1 MGTSYAVRAAA
12 VALFAL
18 LLLAGMPRADFSMK
32 SLSVF
37 VNINLDGSA
46 NIDEQ
51 VEMVINGSS
60 SRELYD
66 TTRAAYSDLTT
77 WKTRTELA
85 EMRHHVTRAKA
96 EVTELRI
103 IPQAIERCNSFL
115 GTCYA
120 TVVIDYKIPATQN
133 GSGLVKV
140 ERYKPRTLRY
150 SLQQNA
156 LSFEQTETGDL
167 ILPTGTVISIAIP
180 QNAEKIFFSTVPTN
194 LAGEPE
200 EDFKYDSTSNTRY
213 YIGKKRIF
221 KWSGNAL
228 SKFQFTY
235 EVELP
240 LETEVVDFFVGSQNT
255 VSELIFGPQGVAAL
269 FILLTASASFYYVN
283 KINNQG

>member
-1 MGTSYAVRAAA
+1 MGNSYAVRAAA
-12 VALFAL
+12 FPIFAL
-18 LLLAGMPRADFSMK
+18 LLLAGVPHADFSMK

-51 VEMVINGSS
+51 LEVAINGTS

-66 TTRAAYSDLTT
+66 ATRAAYSDLTT
-77 WKTRTELA
+77 WKNRTGLP

-96 EVTELRI
+96 DVTELRI
-103 IPQAIERCNSFL
+103 IPQAVERCNSFL

-120 TVVIDYKIPATQN
+120 TVVIDYKIPAEQN
-133 GSGLVKV
+133 GSGLIKV
-140 ERYKPRTLRY
+140 DRYKPRTLRY
-150 SLQQNA
+150 SLKQDA
-156 LSFEQTETGDL
+156 LSFEQTATGDL
-167 ILPTGTVISIAIP
+167 ILPTGTVISINVPA
-180 QNAEKIFFSTVPTN
+180 NAEKIFFSTVPTN

-240 LETEVVDFFVGSQNT
+240 LETEVVDFFIGSQNT
-255 VSELIFGPQGVAAL
+255 VSALIFGPQGLAAL
-269 FILLTASASFYYVN
+269 FILVTAAASFYY
-283 KINNQG
+283 INNINNKG

>member
-1 MGTSYAVRAAA
+1 MGNSCAVKAAIIMA
-12 VALFAL
+12 FG
-18 LLLAGMPRADFSMK
+18 LLLAAGMPHADFSMK

-51 VEMVINGSS
+51 LEMVINGSS
-60 SRELYD
+60 SRDLYD
-66 TTRAAYSDLTT
+66 ATRATYSDLTT
-77 WKTRTELA
+77 WKNRTGLP
-85 EMRHHVTRAKA
+85 EMRHHVTRAKT

-120 TVVIDYKIPATQN
+120 TVVIDYKIPAGQN
-133 GSGLVKV
+133 GSGLIQVD
-140 ERYKPRTLRY
+140 RYKPRTLRY
-150 SLQQNA
+150 SLKQDA

-180 QNAEKIFFSTVPTN
+180 ANAEKIFFSTVPTN

-213 YIGKKRIF
+213 YIGGKRIF

-255 VSELIFGPQGVAAL
+255 VSDLVFGPQGFAAL
-269 FILLTASASFYYVN
+269 FIALTAAASFYYVN
-283 KINNQG
+283 KVNNQG